1 MQSLITLTCLVFT
14 SIKLSIADS
23 IIKYLFS
30 DFLIIASLLIV
41 LIGSKQVYDI
51 PWGKRLYFCDIFR
64 RQQLSMFKSRQVLPF
79 DSFSMHIL
87 NFIIKLPNQIKQ
99 KKSVHACGQFLT
111 KSFIS
116 SLNMIKPFLIQYY
129 GTCDTLKG
137 RIYWIRLHAG
147 PDIFPPHH
155 FYNLE

>member
-51 PWGKRLYFCDIFR
+51 PWGKRLYFCDFFNAYFEFHHKIAQLNKTKEVSPCLWTIFDKIFHF
-64 RQQLSMFKSRQVLPF
+64 LVKYDKTFPDPVLW
-79 DSFSMHIL
+79 
-87 NFIIKLPNQIKQ
+87 
-99 KKSVHACGQFLT
+99 
-111 KSFIS
+111 
-116 SLNMIKPFLIQYY
+116 Y
-129 GTCDTLKG
+129 TLKG

-147 PDIFPPHH
+147 PDIFPPTFTIQNKLNIGHQFH
-155 FYNLE
+155 EKLKNGLLPLTR